1 MFLFSTALL
10 FLILFPIIKPVLP
23 SPGIELTVTMPP
35 HSETNDLILY
45 AILKLKTGALNLISE
60 PTAIVLLL
68 NLTPFAPFHFFLIIN
83 VLLQYLISMR
93 EHNSPKIMPIA
104 IKTK

>member
-1 MFLFSTALL
+1 MFLLSTAQL
-10 FLILFPIIKPVLP
+10 FLTLFPIIMSVLP

-35 HSETNDLILY
+35 HSEANDLILY

-68 NLTPFAPFHFFLIIN
+68 NLPPLETCRFFLIIN
-83 VLLQYLISMR
+83 ILIQYLC
-93 EHNSPKIMPIA
+93 EA
-104 IKTK
+104 